1 MNDEMEMIEEF
12 QSESIEDLVVERRKE
27 KAVQH
32 FLTTPSST
40 TRYYHIANYSNGDSI
55 KSEVSL
61 FCVVMRSIDFSP
73 FGRRPLVHIRSG

>member
-32 FLTTPSST
+32 FLT
-40 TRYYHIANYSNGDSI
+40 
-55 KSEVSL
+55 
-61 FCVVMRSIDFSP
+61 SP
-73 FGRRPLVHIRSG
+73 PQRLDTIT